1 MSYIIEPLATLTERL
16 SALPSIGGKTAA
28 RLAYYIATMGKEKAE
43 DLSSAIMNAVL
54 SVHTCQV
61 CGNLTD
67 QEICSICSDSTR
79 DHGMICVVQSARDV
93 MAMERARVF
102 RGVYHVLGGAISPM
116 HGIGPDDLNIK
127 SLLDRVDGVQEVIV
141 ATNPDVEGE
150 TTAVYLAR
158 LLQPLGIQVSR
169 IAHGIPVGGDLEYTD
184 DVTLLKSFEGR
195 RKI

>member
-1 MSYIIEPLATLTERL
+1 MKQPESVQKLINAFSRL
-16 SALPSIGGKTAA
+16 PGVGQKTAQ
-28 RLAYYIATMGKEKAE
+28 RYAYAVIAMDKEDALDFASAIEGVKEKIKFC
-43 DLSSAIMNAVL
+43 S
-54 SVHTCQV
+54 V
-61 CGNLTD
+61 CGNFTED
-67 QEICSICSDSTR
+67 DVCDICKIR
-79 DHGMICVVQSARDV
+79 DHSVICVVSDPRDILSL
-93 MAMERARVF
+93 ERVAGRTF
-102 RGVYHVLGGAISPM
+102 VYHVLGGTLNPLE
-116 HGIGPDDLNIK
+116 GKGPDDLNIK